1 MKLEKRIP
9 EVSKLLTLLLTLT
22 FCLSL
27 FGCSKA
33 EESNDE
39 LTETVRSEIYISIY
53 LEVYQKYSI
62 EPEINVERFK
72 ITDDNREDF
81 YRITYE
87 ITYEA
92 EGTYTVTDASGD
104 VYTGSFS
111 GTGKS
116 CGHGGSFNLTNITD
130 AEKDGTLLTECT
142 VNLFAEETTAESVET
157 TAPLTLKSD
166 AMIALAAEYENDGY
180 EITIEDPANAASLN
194 GAAECFQAT
203 KPNSLIIVY
212 KYDSKEAAESAC
224 TQLYGE
230 ESTSFS
236 VTTTIT
242 EDSVLIAEYTK

>member
-72 ITDDNREDF
+72 ITDRWEDDF
-81 YRITYE
+81 YR

-111 GTGKS
+111 GTGES
-116 CGHGGSFNLTNITD
+116 YEHGGSFNLTNITD

>member
-53 LEVYQKYSI
+53 WEVYQKYSI

-72 ITDDNREDF
+72 ITDRREDF
-81 YRITYE
+81 YR

-111 GTGKS
+111 GTGES
-116 CGHGGSFNLTNITD
+116 MEHGGSFNLTNITD

-180 EITIEDPANAASLN
+180 EITIEDPANAASLY

-242 EDSVLIAEYTK
+242 EDSVLIAEYTR